1 MLSISTLPS
10 SAPFLL
16 PQIDLD
22 ITFSGS
28 SRESLETLKF
38 SMTEKRPKLSLQTSG
53 LTPTCTASVSHYG
66 PSTAKSSTTPT
77 TSNTF
82 ANTFE
87 LALRPS
93 PASAV
98 SSPAVYP
105 QQRTSC
111 QQPSSTTTSEDQP
124 YTLNLPFGVR
134 SILKN
139 GPLPK
144 DIRRVPG
151 CSASP
156 SPWGTGRRVFF
167 PAAKKVTFRT
177 ILEEEIVTK
186 DYVRCHAD
194 LSSSDDDDDACIS
207 SSESEEMHIH
217 FVQDRKNKSDGR
229 RFPTHIDGSSS
240 PSGRKRKS
248 LTCPAA
254 LAGQDWTARKGDR
267 SKGRAARKMR
277 RKKRRWE
284 WSADLTP
291 FIDGAPAQTE
301 FEAFIGDETMTG
313 SQATEDA
320 HVVCLYPPDP
330 AELVSQL

>member
-1 MLSISTLPS
+1 MLSISILPS
-10 SAPFLL
+10 SVPFLL
-16 PQIDLD
+16 PQVDLD
-22 ITFSGS
+22 NTFSGC

-53 LTPTCTASVSHYG
+53 LTPTCTASLSHYNS
-66 PSTAKSSTTPT
+66 STAKSSTTPT

-93 PASAV
+93 PASVV

-111 QQPSSTTTSEDQP
+111 QQPSSTTRSEDQP

-156 SPWGTGRRVFF
+156 SPWGPGRRVFF

-186 DYVRCHAD
+186 DYVSCHAD
-194 LSSSDDDDDACIS
+194 LSSSDDDDDVHIS
-207 SSESEEMHIH
+207 SSESEETHVYY
-217 FVQDRKNKSDGR
+217 VQDRGNKSDER
-229 RFPTHIDGSSS
+229 RIPTHVDGSSS
-240 PSGRKRKS
+240 PTRRKRKS
-248 LTCPAA
+248 LTRRAA
-254 LAGQDWTARKGDR
+254 LAGQDLTARKGDR
-267 SKGRAARKMR
+267 SRSRPARRTR

-291 FIDGAPAQTE
+291 YVDGIP
-301 FEAFIGDETMTG
+301 EARAFSGDETMPG
-313 SQATEDA
+313 LQATGDA
-320 HVVCLYPPDP
+320 HIVRLDPDP